1 MYPLASRGR
10 VTSGHG
16 GLLLKVCNG
25 STLSE
30 LRAAEVGHNLCCR
43 IGSFVRKVELLN
55 TGRVSEIPMLCVRL
69 FRDCLLLPKR
79 THRLPWRDTDR
90 RVLNSS
96 L

>member
-55 TGRVSEIPMLCVRL
+55 TGRVSEIRL

-79 THRLPWRDTDR
+79 THRLPWRDTDW

>member
-1 MYPLASRGR
+1 M
-10 VTSGHG
+10 
-16 GLLLKVCNG
+16 

-30 LRAAEVGHNLCCR
+30 LRAAEVGYNLRCR

-55 TGRVSEIPMLCVRL
+55 TNRVSEILILSAWL
-69 FRDCLLLPKR
+69 FRDYLLLPQR
-79 THRLPWRDTDR
+79 THRLPWRDPDW